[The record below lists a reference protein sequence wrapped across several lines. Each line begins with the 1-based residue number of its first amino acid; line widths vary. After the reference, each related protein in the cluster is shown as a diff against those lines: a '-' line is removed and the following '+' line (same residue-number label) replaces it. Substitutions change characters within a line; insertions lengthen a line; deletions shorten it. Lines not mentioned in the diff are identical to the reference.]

1 MRIDADSKGILNSTI
16 QLLMLALIKFKT
28 VKVGWSMVDRTITD
42 LENLHINLNPKLK
55 KMLQI
60 SKGNRPNIQD
70 YYNIVFLQV
79 NFTKT

>member
-1 MRIDADSKGILNSTI
+1 
-16 QLLMLALIKFKT
+16 MLALIKFKT